1 MKTLIASIVLCS
13 QAIAAPVCNTHAQ
26 RVVVKQNVIA
36 HNYATAYVP
45 TVLTQVATPYAYWSV
60 GASVQEEALAE
71 RIARLVDKKLAAK
84 AAQRIP
90 QAELPIGLTVLTQ
103 KCAGCHKPDSKPV
116 VSAGA
121 PILFDAT
128 GNLEVSPQQIGS
140 ILTAVKNGIMPP
152 PPAEPLDD
160 DSYLAVKQYLGQ
172 SK

>member
-1 MKTLIASIVLCS
+1 MRGLLILALICS
-13 QAIAAPVCNTHAQ
+13 PAAAAPVCNNHVQ
-26 RVVVKQNVIA
+26 RVVVKKNVA
-36 HNYATAYVP
+36 HVAYGYG
-45 TVLTQVATPYAYWSV
+45 TVLQAVTPVAYYAV
-60 GASVQEEALAE
+60 GQNLQEEALAE

-140 ILTAVKNGIMPP
+140 ILTAIKNGIMPP

>member
-71 RIARLVDKKLAAK
+71 RVARLVAKKLQLQAARS
-84 AAQRIP
+84 QP
-90 QAELPIGLTVLTQ
+90 AEAPLGLTVLTQ
-103 KCAGCHKPDSKPV
+103 KCAKCHSPDSKPV
-116 VSAGA
+116 VSAGVPA
-121 PILFDAT
+121 FFDASGAFVAT
-128 GNLEVSPQQIGS
+128 PQQIGG
-140 ILTAVKNGIMPP
+140 ITVAARNGLMPP
-152 PPAEPLDD
+152 PPAEPLSDD
-160 DSYLAVKQYLGQ
+160 DFLAIKAFVNGK
-172 SK
+172 